1 MIRRVVVFGTEST
14 GKSMLAQA
22 LAAHYDEPWA
32 EEYVRAFWDAR
43 GGEISAWD
51 LATIARGQLANE
63 SAAEAR
69 ARRLI
74 FCDTNLL
81 SNVLWADELYDGRI
95 ADWVRAEADARASDY
110 TLYLF
115 CEPDL
120 PWAPD
125 PQRVFSDSKTWL
137 ESAEKC
143 RAMLTSR
150 GLDYV
155 SIRGSGERRLATA
168 IAAVDRLLGEIT
180 TGA

>member
-1 MIRRVVVFGTEST
+1 DAHGRLVALRRRLHRCVQSGRPMAAGAQEIGKLALLAGGRRGRGGDLRDEGALLVRGALRAVLRDGVGRTSRLAAIVARAQRPRGGFDMIRRVVVFGTEST

-74 FCDTNLL
+74 FCDTN
-81 SNVLWADELYDGRI
+81 
-95 ADWVRAEADARASDY
+95 
-110 TLYLF
+110 
-115 CEPDL
+115 
-120 PWAPD
+120 
-125 PQRVFSDSKTWL
+125 
-137 ESAEKC
+137 
-143 RAMLTSR
+143 
-150 GLDYV
+150 
-155 SIRGSGERRLATA
+155 
-168 IAAVDRLLGEIT
+168 
-180 TGA
+180 